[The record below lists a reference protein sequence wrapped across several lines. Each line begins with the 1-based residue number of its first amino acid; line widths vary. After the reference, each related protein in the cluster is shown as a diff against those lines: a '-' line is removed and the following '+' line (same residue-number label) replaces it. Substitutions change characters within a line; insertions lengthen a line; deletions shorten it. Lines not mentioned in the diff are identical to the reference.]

1 MELFL
6 RRRGGIVKN
15 IFKRKP
21 SDFPTEYTVTNA
33 LKKGDVL
40 TKLSCILLGAG
51 NIARKQ
57 IAKGIMFLLVEVAYI
72 YFMFT
77 ENGGF
82 FRLKEL
88 LTIGSYKSEE
98 VWNDAKGV
106 FEYNITGTRS
116 IEALLFAV
124 LTIIVTLLFVAFWRE
139 CVKSAYKAECLTK
152 EGKHVNSFGD
162 EIKDLFNM
170 SLHKLLL
177 TLPITGVL
185 AFTILP
191 LIFMMLMAFTNYS
204 HVDDKLVKFDWTGLD
219 AFKQVLSLE
228 GTIGKQFWSVLCW
241 TIIWAIFATVLNYI
255 MGMILALVINRKG
268 TKWKGM
274 WRFFFILSIA
284 VPQFV
289 SLLIVRTLLNDNGAI
304 NMALMNWGWIDQPL
318 PFFRDP
324 TWARVT
330 VIIVNCWVGIPY
342 TMLTMTGILQN
353 IPADLYEAARVDGAN
368 AFVTFFKI
376 TLPYMLFVTMPSL
389 ITTFTGN
396 INNFNVIYLL
406 SGGGPNTTLG
416 NTAGKTDLLVT
427 WLYKLTI
434 DRQEYNIGAVIGI
447 MTFVVLAIVSLVTY
461 RNTNSYKDEE
471 GFQ

>member
-1 MELFL
+1 MEFFL
-6 RRRGGIVKN
+6 RQRGGIVKN

-33 LKKGDVL
+33 FKKGDLL
-40 TKLSCILLGAG
+40 TKLSFIILGAG

-57 IAKGIMFLLVEVAYI
+57 IVKGIMFLLVEVAYI
-72 YFMFT
+72 YYMFAD
-77 ENGGF
+77 GF
-82 FRLKEL
+82 FRLSEL
-88 LTIGSYKSEE
+88 STIGSYKSVET
-98 VWNDAKGV
+98 WNDKKGI
-106 FEYNITGTRS
+106 FEYAITGTRS
-116 IEALLFAV
+116 INALLFAV
-124 LTIIVTLLFVAFWRE
+124 LTIMLTLLFIAFWRE
-139 CVKSAYKAECLTK
+139 CVKSAYKVQCLTK
-152 EGKHVNSFGD
+152 EGKHVNSFKD
-162 EIKDLFNM
+162 EIADLFNM

-185 AFTILP
+185 TFTILP
-191 LIFMMLMAFTNYS
+191 LVFMILMAFTNYS
-204 HVDDKLVKFDWTGLD
+204 TVDDKLVKFEWTGLE
-219 AFKQVLSLE
+219 AFKEVLNLE
-228 GTIGKQFWSVLCW
+228 GTIGKQFWSVLLW
-241 TIIWAIFATVLNYI
+241 TIVWAIFATVLNYI

-268 TKWKGM
+268 TRLKGM

-289 SLLIVRTLLNDNGAI
+289 SLLIVRTLLNENGAI
-304 NMALMNWGWIDQPL
+304 NMALMDWGWIKEPL
-318 PFFRDP
+318 PFWTDA

-368 AFVTFFKI
+368 AIVTFFKI

-406 SGGGPNTTLG
+406 SGGGPTNTLG
-416 NTAGKTDLLVT
+416 HTAGDTDLLVT

-447 MTFVVLAIVSLVTY
+447 FTFVVLAIVSLVTY

>member
-1 MELFL
+1 MEFFL
-6 RRRGGIVKN
+6 RQRGGIVKN

-33 LKKGDVL
+33 LKKGDIL
-40 TKLSCILLGAG
+40 TKLSCLILGAG

-57 IAKGIMFLLVEVAYI
+57 IVKGIMFLLVEIAYI
-72 YFMFT
+72 YYMVLPT
-77 ENGGF
+77 GGF

-88 LTIGSYKSEE
+88 ITIGSYTREK
-98 VWNDAKGV
+98 VWNEDDGV
-106 FEYNITGTRS
+106 FEYITSGTRS
-116 IEALLFAV
+116 VEALLFAV
-124 LTIIVTLLFVAFWRE
+124 LTIVLTLLFVAFWRE
-139 CVKSAYKAECLTK
+139 CVKSAYKAQCLTK
-152 EGKHVNSFGD
+152 EGKHVNTFMD
-162 EIKDLFNM
+162 DVKDLFNM

-185 AFTILP
+185 TFNILP
-191 LIFMMLMAFTNYS
+191 LIFMILMAFTDYS
-204 HVDDKLVKFDWTGLD
+204 IKDDKLIRFNWTGLD

-228 GTIGKQFWSVLCW
+228 GTIGKQFWSVLGW
-241 TIIWAIFATVLNYI
+241 TIVWAIFATVLNYI

-268 TKWKGM
+268 TRLKAM

-289 SLLIVRTLLNDNGAI
+289 SLLIVRTLLNENGAI
-304 NMALMNWGWIDQPL
+304 NMALLDWGWIKEPL
-318 PFFRDP
+318 PFFTNA

-368 AFVTFFKI
+368 AIVTFFKI

-416 NTAGKTDLLVT
+416 NTAGDTDLLVT

-447 MTFVVLAIVSLVTY
+447 LTFVVLAIVSLVTY